1 MNPGRRTVSNPFMSA
16 PAIILGD
23 PNGILRL
30 PKAALRNA
38 GDWTQLDS
46 DILAH
51 LTQVQGQIQQSRWNK
66 ADVRFATQGDQLLDH
81 SFPEFEDFVF
91 AAVYLRQ
98 LIAKKD
104 NLLEDAVNR
113 YCQFA
118 DCQIRPVWMLPQLA
132 AFKRTLDGPTF
143 MLPGYTVRELF
154 DAFMYGAAL
163 LHKMPDVGDPKRNRF
178 LEIYDGQPRHR
189 VLYALH
195 MSLKTLMNHVSAIT
209 VVIYRDYS
217 HWLHDYGLPPPDT
230 RWHDRLFEI
239 KAHAEAVTTPGPGG

>member
-1 MNPGRRTVSNPFMSA
+1 MNAHT
-16 PAIILGD
+16 IILGD
-23 PNGILRL
+23 PSGVLRL
-30 PKAALRNA
+30 PKAALRNPEQ
-38 GDWTQLDS
+38 WTQLDS

-51 LTQVQGQIQQSRWNK
+51 LIQVQRQIQQSRWNK
-66 ADVRFATQGDQLLDH
+66 ADVRFTTQGGQLLDH

-118 DCQIRPVWMLPQLA
+118 DCQIRPAWMWPELA
-132 AFKRTLDGPTF
+132 AFKRALDGPSF

-163 LHKMPDVGDPKRNRF
+163 PHKIPKVGDAERKRF
-178 LEIYDGQPRHR
+178 LEIYDKQPRHIL
-189 VLYALH
+189 LYDLH
-195 MSLKTLMNHVSAIT
+195 MSLKTLMNHVGAIA

-217 HWLHDYGLPPPDT
+217 HLLHDYGLPLPDT

-239 KAHAEAVTTPGPGG
+239 KARAEPGATTDPAGM

>member
-1 MNPGRRTVSNPFMSA
+1 MNA

-23 PNGILRL
+23 PAGILRL
-30 PKAALRNA
+30 PKAPLRNP
-38 GDWTQLDS
+38 GNWTQLDS

-51 LTQVQGQIQQSRWNK
+51 LIQVQKQIQQSRWNK
-66 ADVRFATQGDQLLDH
+66 ADVRFTTQGGQLLDH

-104 NLLEDAVNR
+104 SLLEDAVDR
-113 YCQFA
+113 YCRFV
-118 DCQIRPVWMLPQLA
+118 DCQIRPAWVRPELG
-132 AFKRTLDGPTF
+132 AFKGALDRPAF
-143 MLPGYTVRELF
+143 MLSGYTVRELF

-163 LHKMPDVGDPKRNRF
+163 LHKIPDVGDPKRKRF
-178 LEIYDGQPRHR
+178 LDIYDKQPRHI
-189 VLYALH
+189 LMYALH
-195 MSLKTLMNHVSAIT
+195 MSLKTLMNHVGAIA

-217 HWLHDYGLPPPDT
+217 HWLHDYGLPLPDT

-239 KAHAEAVTTPGPGG
+239 RAESEPASM